1 MKRSKEYG
9 VRGASGKKDKYIAAF
24 MVGASLAIV
33 SLIHWSSVARISF
46 TQVFAAL
53 VVYVASSL
61 LITWAISD
69 TIKMIRR
76 DFLKK

>member
-1 MKRSKEYG
+1 MKRSKEY
-9 VRGASGKKDKYIAAF
+9 VARGESGKKDKYIAAF

-33 SLIHWSSVARISF
+33 SLIHWSSIARISF

-61 LITWAISD
+61 LITWSIAD
-69 TIKMIRR
+69 TLRMIRR
-76 DFLKK
+76 DLLKR

>member
-9 VRGASGKKDKYIAAF
+9 ARGASGKKDKYIAAF
-24 MVGASLAIV
+24 MVGATLAVI
-33 SLIHWSSVARISF
+33 SLIHWSSVARIGF
-46 TQVFAAL
+46 TQVFAAI
-53 VVYVASSL
+53 VMYIATSV

-69 TIKMIRR
+69 TIKLIRR

>member
-9 VRGASGKKDKYIAAF
+9 ARGASGKKEKYIAAF
-24 MVGASLAIV
+24 LVGSAMAVV
-33 SLIHWSSVARISF
+33 SLIHWSSVARIGF

-61 LITWAISD
+61 LITWAIAD
-69 TIKMIRR
+69 TLRMIRR
-76 DFLKK
+76 DFLKR